1 MTWLSSNSAHNGL
14 MTLAAKPPP
23 EALPPIRSL
32 LAAVDFSADADRAAR
47 RAAQLAMQHGASLA
61 LLHVVE
67 SDALDA
73 LREWL
78 LPGHDPRAQL
88 ADEARGEMDALCAR
102 LGSPDGTPAR
112 GEVVVGRPLD
122 LLAAHGASADV
133 LVLGARGT
141 HPLRELAVG
150 TTADRLLR
158 LAHQPMLVV
167 RSEPAAAYQRVLALV
182 DFSPSSL
189 AALAAAQRLAAG
201 AQVRLLHGYEVPFE
215 GKLRLAGVD
224 EGEILGWR
232 VQARRHALLEL
243 ERLAAGLQG
252 TTSAGHMVLDGDVR
266 ALFPQAMAQWQ
277 PDLVVIG
284 KQGRSALQDLFLGSV
299 TRAVL
304 AESPCD
310 VLVVPKGVQA

>member
-1 MTWLSSNSAHNGL
+1 MT
-14 MTLAAKPPP
+14 AAVDPKPDP
-23 EALPPIRSL
+23 LPPIRSL

-47 RAAQLAMQHGASLA
+47 RAAQLARQHQARLD

-67 SDALDA
+67 VDALEA

-88 ADEARGEMDALCAR
+88 ADEARGEMTALCAR
-102 LGSPDGTPAR
+102 LGLPDGTPPR
-112 GEVVVGRPLD
+112 GEVAVGRPLD
-122 LLAAHGASADV
+122 LIAAQGAHADV

-158 LAHQPMLVV
+158 LAGQPMLVV
-167 RSEPAAAYQRVLALV
+167 RAEPAAPYQKVLALV

-189 AALAAAQRLAAG
+189 AALEAAQRLAAG

-243 ERLAAGLQG
+243 ERLAAGLRG
-252 TTSAGHMVLDGDVR
+252 TTSAGHTVLDGDVR
-266 ALFPQAMAQWQ
+266 ALFPQALAQWQ

-310 VLVVPKGVQA
+310 VLVVPKGAQAR